1 MTIYGN
7 NGIAINNSVINNN
20 PNILIISTCA
30 NSYPYFKLQNLSN
43 AYTIGFDNS
52 NNFRILNNTNI
63 NIIKNNYLDNNV
75 SILDT
80 SFCIFKDPGSNVKI
94 FMGANFTFD
103 GDQSS
108 YYSYI
113 STIGN
118 DPAHKSSIN
127 IYGNLNFCDTSARP
141 IINAFI
147 DTTNNKLKIGI
158 GTTNND
164 TNGNGMKIEL
174 STLFSSNITAKQNI
188 YLEGTILSISDSN
201 LKTDIRKI
209 NEPLD
214 KISKINGYTYMRK
227 DTSNIETGLLAQEVI
242 KILPEVVKFE
252 NNHYNISYGNMCG
265 LLVECIKELNN
276 KIEKLEEK
284 LALTNQI

>member
-1 MTIYGN
+1 MTG
-7 NGIAINNSVINNN
+7 
-20 PNILIISTCA
+20 ST
-30 NSYPYFKLQNLSN
+30 L
-43 AYTIGFDNS
+43 
-52 NNFRILNNTNI
+52 
-63 NIIKNNYLDNNV
+63 
-75 SILDT
+75 
-80 SFCIFKDPGSNVKI
+80 
-94 FMGANFTFD
+94 
-103 GDQSS
+103 
-108 YYSYI
+108 
-113 STIGN
+113 
-118 DPAHKSSIN
+118 
-127 IYGNLNFCDTSARP
+127 
-141 IINAFI
+141 
-147 DTTNNKLKIGI
+147 GI

-164 TNGNGMKIEL
+164 TTNGMKIEL

-201 LKTDIRKI
+201 LKTDIIKI
-209 NEPLD
+209 NEPLEKIN
-214 KISKINGYTYMRK
+214 KISGYTYMRK